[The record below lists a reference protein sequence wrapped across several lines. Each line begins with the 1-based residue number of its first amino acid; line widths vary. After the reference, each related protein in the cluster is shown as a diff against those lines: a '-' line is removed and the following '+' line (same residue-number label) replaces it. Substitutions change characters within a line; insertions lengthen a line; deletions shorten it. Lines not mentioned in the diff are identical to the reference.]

1 MAAGSDGSS
10 SGEGGDMVQSDPEF
24 LEQLED
30 EFKNRYTDD
39 DTEFMEV
46 GTLCV
51 GLVVV
56 DR

>member
-1 MAAGSDGSS
+1 
-10 SGEGGDMVQSDPEF
+10 MVQSDPEF